1 MNFRQRLSKQKL
13 YLKAIQSAKTK
24 RETKIAIV
32 PIGHFDGF
40 GLQKGKETAD
50 FHSVLSQ
57 LKHYLQKEQLTV
69 NVNGKKYNVI
79 GEIGLSH
86 TAIDITDSDV
96 KIGDIA
102 SVEISP
108 LMVNPNVPRIYK

>member
-1 MNFRQRLSKQKL
+1 MVSSTENKGRNEFNYVDAPKRPKE
-13 YLKAIQSAKTK
+13 LKC
-24 RETKIAIV
+24 KIHTTNA
-32 PIGHFDGF
+32 
-40 GLQKGKETAD
+40 
-50 FHSVLSQ
+50 
-57 LKHYLQKEQLTV
+57 
-69 NVNGKKYNVI
+69 NGKKYNVI

-96 KIGDIA
+96 KIGDVA